1 MADLIKQ
8 IFCANE
14 QIATPHKGEVDG
26 NGEFVFTCQ
35 NEGCGRFIKF
45 PSDVTPE
52 QFNQLLDLHEQHNTG
67 QVSVE
72 VQNKKLEALLGAL
85 EAPVGTSEQPTE
97 SAQDAQSV
105 ENTEA

>member
-1 MADLIKQ
+1 MKDLIKQ

-14 QIATPHKGEVDG
+14 QTATPHKGEVDG

-35 NEGCGRFIKF
+35 NEGCRRFIKF

-72 VQNKKLEALLGAL
+72 AQNKKLEALLGAL
-85 EAPVGTSEQPTE
+85 EAPASTPEQTE
-97 SAQDAQSV
+97 QTV